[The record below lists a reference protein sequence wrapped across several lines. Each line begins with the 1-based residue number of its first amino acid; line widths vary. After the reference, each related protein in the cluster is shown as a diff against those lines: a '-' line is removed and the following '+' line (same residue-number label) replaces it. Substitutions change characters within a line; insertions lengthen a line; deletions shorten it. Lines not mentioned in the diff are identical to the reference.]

1 MSKYHGQHWDIFCN
15 IVDNYG
21 DIGICWRLSQQLV
34 NDHHVQ
40 VRLFIDNLTT
50 AKKIIPHLDS
60 TLTEQA
66 IQGVTVCTWPIVATM
81 PAEVVIETF
90 SCALPDAYLVKMTQ
104 QQSIWI
110 NLEYL
115 SAESWVGD
123 FHAKPSP
130 HPTLAITKHFYFP
143 GFKNDTGG
151 LIREHNLIAKRDT
164 FLNSKIDQTKFW
176 QALGI
181 NNESEKDSIKISLFY
196 YPQANINQLLLALS
210 ATNQPSSIFLP
221 FNGSIDTLSSI
232 FTDFKQVNANTL
244 RLESITVHLL
254 PFLSQSDYDHLL
266 WACDLNFVR
275 GEDSWIRGIWASK
288 PFIWQPYIQTEHTHI
303 EKMQAFLEVYSCEA
317 TDEIKS
323 TLLDAHLTWSNAS
336 ISDTNNLT
344 RLVQNLPK
352 LDSYT
357 KQQADIL
364 SALPDLA
371 TKLLSFS
378 EKLAKNK
385 V

>member
-275 GEDSWIRGIWASK
+275 GEDSWIRAIWASK
-288 PFIWQPYIQTEHTHI
+288 PFIWQPYIQTEDTHI
-303 EKMQAFLEVYSCEA
+303 KKMQAFLEVYSCEA

-323 TLLDAHLTWSNAS
+323 TLLDAHLTWSNTS

-344 RLVQNLPK
+344 RLVQNLPE

>member
-66 IQGVTVCTWPIVATM
+66 IQGVTVCTWPVVATM

-181 NNESEKDSIKISLFY
+181 NNESEKDSIKISLFC

-275 GEDSWIRGIWASK
+275 GEDSWIRAIWASK
-288 PFIWQPYIQTEHTHI
+288 PFIWQPYIQTEDTHI
-303 EKMQAFLEVYSCEA
+303 KKMQAFLEVYSCEA

>member
-210 ATNQPSSIFLP
+210 ATNQPSGIFLP

-275 GEDSWIRGIWASK
+275 GEDSWIRAIWASK
-288 PFIWQPYIQTEHTHI
+288 PFIWQPYIQTEDTHI
-303 EKMQAFLEVYSCEA
+303 KKMQAFLEVYSCEA

>member
-1 MSKYHGQHWDIFCN
+1 MSKYHGQHWDIFCK

-50 AKKIIPHLDS
+50 AKKIIPRLDS
-60 TLTEQA
+60 TLTEQV
-66 IQGVTVCTWPIVATM
+66 IQGVTVCSWPAVATM

-181 NNESEKDSIKISLFY
+181 NNESEKDSIKISLFC

-275 GEDSWIRGIWASK
+275 GEDSWIRAIWASK
-288 PFIWQPYIQTEHTHI
+288 PFIWQPYIQTEDTHI
-303 EKMQAFLEVYSCEA
+303 KKMQAFLEVYSCEA

-336 ISDTNNLT
+336 ISDTNHLT

-352 LDSYT
+352 LHSYT
-357 KQQADIL
+357 KQQSDIL
-364 SALPDLA
+364 SVLPDLA

-378 EKLAKNK
+378 ETLAKK
-385 V
+385 

>member
-181 NNESEKDSIKISLFY
+181 NNESEKDSIIISLFY

-275 GEDSWIRGIWASK
+275 GEDSWIRAIWASK
-288 PFIWQPYIQTEHTHI
+288 PFIWQPYIQTEDTHI
-303 EKMQAFLEVYSCEA
+303 KKMQAFLEVYSCEA

>member
-1 MSKYHGQHWDIFCN
+1 MSKYHGQHWDIFCK

-210 ATNQPSSIFLP
+210 ATNQPSGIFLP

-275 GEDSWIRGIWASK
+275 GEDSWIRAIWASK
-288 PFIWQPYIQTEHTHI
+288 PFIWQPYIQTEDTHI
-303 EKMQAFLEVYSCEA
+303 KKMQAFLEVYSCEA

-336 ISDTNNLT
+336 ISDTNHLT

>member
-50 AKKIIPHLDS
+50 AKKIIPRLDS

-275 GEDSWIRGIWASK
+275 GEDSWIRAIWASK
-288 PFIWQPYIQTEHTHI
+288 PFIWQPYIQTEDTHI
-303 EKMQAFLEVYSCEA
+303 KKMQAFLEVYSCEA

>member
-1 MSKYHGQHWDIFCN
+1 MSKHHGQHWDIFCK

-34 NDHHVQ
+34 NDHHVR
-40 VRLFIDNLTT
+40 VRLFVDDFTT

-60 TLTEQA
+60 TLAEQA
-66 IQGVTVCTWPIVATM
+66 IQGVTVCAWPTATTA

-90 SCALPDAYLVKMTQ
+90 SCALPDAYLVQMTQ

-151 LIREHNLIAKRDT
+151 LIREHNLIARRDT

-181 NNESEKDSIKISLFY
+181 KNDSEKDSIKISLFC
-196 YPQANINQLLLALS
+196 YPQANVNQLLLALS
-210 ATNQPSSIFLP
+210 ASNQTSSIFLP
-221 FNGSIDTLSSI
+221 FNGSIDTLSNI
-232 FTDFKQVNANTL
+232 FTDFKLVNANTL
-244 RLESITVHLL
+244 RLGNVTVYLL

-275 GEDSWIRGIWASK
+275 GEDSWIRAIWASK

-303 EKMQAFLEVYSCEA
+303 KKMRAFLEVYSCEA

-323 TLLDAHLTWSNAS
+323 ALLDAHLTWSNAS
-336 ISDTNNLT
+336 VSDTNHLT

-352 LDSYT
+352 LRSYAR
-357 KQQADIL
+357 QQADIL